1 MSMIVI
7 VIGIIFAGIATPTEA
22 AAIGTLLSFIVAAGY
37 GKLTWPVVKQAV
49 GSATSLSVMILL
61 VLTGSAAF
69 SQLLSFSGVTPGITE
84 AAVALQVHPIVV
96 LILMQLVVMVL
107 GMFIEQTAI
116 VLVTIPIFM
125 PIVSAMGWDPIWF
138 GAIMMLNL
146 EMATITPPFGLS
158 LFVMK
163 GIAPAGTTVGDVY
176 HAALPFIGLN
186 ILVMALMILFPDIVL
201 WLPAQ
206 MK

>member
-1 MSMIVI
+1 
-7 VIGIIFAGIATPTEA
+7 
-22 AAIGTLLSFIVAAGY
+22 
-37 GKLTWPVVKQAV
+37 
-49 GSATSLSVMILL
+49 
-61 VLTGSAAF
+61 
-69 SQLLSFSGVTPGITE
+69 
-84 AAVALQVHPIVV
+84 VHPIVV

-163 GIAPAGTTVGDVY
+163 GIAPAGTTMGDVY